1 VVKLIMRK
9 IIGVSG
15 VLTVLCTAIL
25 VLAKDIDRKEDKDR
39 IDKQREYVAKEGALP
54 LVLGIPGFMVPGV
67 TIAQEHHFGKLKD
80 ILAEAGI
87 PYYCITYDSAEY
99 PLRGVADLASDTY
112 SIAATRVI
120 PSIVRAV
127 KLEQERRRKNKLP
140 PVQDVIMFMYSQGT
154 VLSYSFVRQLHYF
167 RREYNNFSDMFGIE
181 RQAIKDDPQ
190 FKSFI
195 YAIDNFTLIKNIQ
208 VQREKDFVSDPDL
221 RLFYDRTL
229 EEMNRKYKEFESY
242 LINPKS
248 VYPQVTEFEP
258 PESAKYPKQYIKL
271 KEYALKCRKDPKEKE
286 KFLNFIKD
294 YSLLYDLKEI
304 NFMYFSVAGSIFG
317 SPAANSGYELLAN
330 FPVGQMIV
338 KGMNQIKDTR
348 LGSFHHTRKI
358 ENLIRESKLPDY
370 PITKHNTLFVVG
382 CNGSRGDDL
391 VDQPSAH
398 ISGHCYIKLD
408 MSEENINIK
417 KNGVIKPAIEQLP
430 ELHVVPLKVHHF
442 PVKTFWGLGPTLPG
456 AAYMEKGHPV
466 LDYLFAFIK
475 KDFNQIEHLKENNKV
490 YMRQFMV
497 EFTFRHITEDAET
510 DIQIAQRRERLLAGL
525 LPQFIK
531 NLDVQV
537 VKRPTEIH
545 MQGKF
550 FNADNL
556 TYVLVG
562 SYDEGLFQSKPKE
575 EVMDFRIRAAGYDP
589 VTLSIPIKPGKI
601 MFVNVKL
608 KEIK

>member
-1 VVKLIMRK
+1 VSKKRINRFIALISS
-9 IIGVSG
+9 ISLFCLA
-15 VLTVLCTAIL
+15 VLTFAQEI
-25 VLAKDIDRKEDKDR
+25 KQKPDKEFLN
-39 IDKQREYVAKEGALP
+39 KQRQYVKKEGKLP
-54 LVLGIPGFMVPGV
+54 LVLGIPGFMVPGM
-67 TIAQEHHFGKLKD
+67 TIPQEQHFGKLKD
-80 ILAEAGI
+80 ILEDAGI
-87 PYYCITYDSAEY
+87 PYYCMIYDSVEY

-127 KLEQERRRKNKLP
+127 KLEQERRKKYNLP
-140 PVQDVIMFMYSQGT
+140 PVEDVIMFMYSQGT

-167 RREYNNFSDMFGIE
+167 RREYERFATDFGVE

-190 FKSFI
+190 FKSFV

-208 VQREKDFVSDPDL
+208 VQREKDFNSDPDL

-248 VYPQVTEFEP
+248 IFPMVTSFDP
-258 PESAKYPKQYIKL
+258 PETEKYPKQYTKL
-271 KEYALKCRKDPKEKE
+271 SQYALKCRKDPVEKE

-294 YSLLYDLKEI
+294 YSLLYEVKDI
-304 NFMYFSVAGSIFG
+304 NFMYFSTAGSIFG

-330 FPVGQMIV
+330 FPIGRMVV
-338 KGMNQIKDTR
+338 KGVNQIKDTR

-358 ENLIRESKLPDY
+358 ESLIRESKLPDY
-370 PITKHNTLFVVG
+370 PITNQNTLFVVG
-382 CNGSRGDDL
+382 CNGEKGDDF

-398 ISGHCYIKLD
+398 ISGHCYMHLD
-408 MSEENINIK
+408 MSEEHFAPK
-417 KNGVIKPAIEQLP
+417 TNGVITPSMEQLP
-430 ELHVVPLKVHHF
+430 VLHVVPLHLHHF
-442 PVKTFWGLGPTLPG
+442 PIKTFWGLGPTLPG

-475 KDFNQIEHLKENNKV
+475 KDFNRIEELKADNKV
-490 YMRQFMV
+490 YLRQFMV
-497 EFTFRHITEDAET
+497 EFTFRHITADAQTET
-510 DIQIAQRRERLLAGL
+510 QIAQRREKLLGGL

-531 NLDVQV
+531 DLDVQI
-537 VKRPTEIH
+537 VKRPNDIN

-562 SYDEGLFQSKPKE
+562 AYNEGLFPTKPKE
-575 EVMDFRIRAAGYDP
+575 EKMNFRIHAAGYDP
-589 VTLSIPIKPGKI
+589 VTLSVPIKPGKI

-608 KEIK
+608 KEKK